1 MNKRSKINWNY
12 LLIAPALIISVCVI
26 LVPGIMTVVYSFTD
40 WNGLSPDINFIGL
53 QNYQELFHDNV
64 FFIAIKNNFIWAI
77 MFLTI
82 PVVIGMLS
90 AMLLLSRKKTRS
102 IYQVAFLIPYVLAPS
117 VNAMLWLNIMFSPVV
132 GVVAF
137 LRNTFGWDISSPL
150 ASMKSAIYACAGVD
164 IWHYWS
170 YLTVIYLAALR
181 QVPTDQVEAARVEGC
196 NGWQLFRYVYLPNIM
211 PTVKL
216 MFMMITIGSFLSF
229 DYVKLL
235 TGGGP
240 AHSTEVLGTYAYS
253 FAFSSMKVG
262 KAASVG
268 MFISIFGLIAS
279 MIYARMTKKESIE

>member
-196 NGWQLFRYVYLPNIM
+196 NGWQLFKYVYLPNIM
-211 PTVKL
+211 PTIKL
-216 MFMMITIGSFLSF
+216 MFIMITIGSFLSF

-253 FAFSSMKVG
+253 FAFGSMKVG
-262 KAASVG
+262 KAAAVG
-268 MFISIFGLIAS
+268 MFISFFGLIAS
-279 MIYARMTKKESIE
+279 IIYAHMTKKENME

>member
-1 MNKRSKINWNY
+1 MRKKKKFNWNY
-12 LLIAPALIISVCVI
+12 LLIAPALLISVCVI

-40 WNGLSPDINFIGL
+40 WNGLSPNINFIGL
-53 QNYQELFHDNV
+53 QNYQELFHDKI
-64 FFIAIKNNFIWAI
+64 FFTAIKNNFIWAI

-82 PVVIGMLS
+82 PVFIGMLS

-137 LRNTFGWDISSPL
+137 LRNTFGLDISSPL
-150 ASMKSAIYACAGVD
+150 ASMKTAIYACAGVD

-240 AHSTEVLGTYAYS
+240 AHATEVLGTYAYS
-253 FAFSSMKVG
+253 FAFGSMKVG
-262 KAASVG
+262 KAAAVG
-268 MFISIFGLIAS
+268 I
-279 MIYARMTKKESIE
+279 

>member
-1 MNKRSKINWNY
+1 MRKKKFNWNY
-12 LLIAPALIISVCVI
+12 LLIAPALLISIAIVLI
-26 LVPGIMTVVYSFTD
+26 PGIMTIVYSFTD
-40 WNGLSPDINFIGL
+40 WNGLSPNVNFVGL
-53 QNYQELFHDNV
+53 RNYAELFQDNI
-64 FFIAIKNNFIWAI
+64 FFTAIKNNLIWTI

-82 PVVIGMLS
+82 PVCIGMLA

-102 IYQVAFLIPYVLAPS
+102 IYQIAFLIPYVLAPA

-132 GVVAF
+132 GVVSF
-137 LRNTFGWDISSPL
+137 LRNNFGMDISSPL
-150 ASMKSAIYACAGVD
+150 ASLKTAIYACAGVD

-181 QVPTDQVEAARVEGC
+181 QVPSDQVEAARVEGC

-211 PTVKL
+211 STVKL
-216 MFMMITIGSFLSF
+216 MFVMITIGSFLAF

-262 KAASVG
+262 KAAAVG
-268 MFISIFGLIAS
+268 MFISFFGLIAS
-279 MIYARMTKKESIE
+279 FIYARLTKKETME